1 MKVLIVDDHPL
12 FRQGLASLLR
22 SEPDMVVCGQ
32 ASNLAEAIEAAR
44 QNQPDIILMDFS
56 LPDGTGADAAR
67 SILAE
72 IPNCKILFLTVH
84 AEDTELFSAVK
95 SGATGFLLKNEP
107 VEKLLEAVRSANRG
121 NVVMSMDMTKRI
133 MKEFSRTAVEDH
145 EPHTD
150 ISNLTP
156 REKEVLQELSTGAS
170 NAEIATTLFVSE
182 NTVKRHVHNILLK
195 LNLTNRRQAAQY
207 ARNSGLN

>member
-32 ASNLAEAIEAAR
+32 ASNLVEAIEAAQ

-84 AEDTELFSAVK
+84 AEDAELFAAVN
-95 SGATGFLLKNEP
+95 SGATGFLLKHDP
-107 VEKLLEAVRSANRG
+107 VEK
-121 NVVMSMDMTKRI
+121 
-133 MKEFSRTAVEDH
+133 
-145 EPHTD
+145 
-150 ISNLTP
+150 
-156 REKEVLQELSTGAS
+156 
-170 NAEIATTLFVSE
+170 
-182 NTVKRHVHNILLK
+182 
-195 LNLTNRRQAAQY
+195 
-207 ARNSGLN
+207 